1 MDNDL
6 TREISRGEWVEF
18 FNGFT
23 QQHAGWLVTFEVLDR
38 ELGAQLVAEN
48 LALQGISADEK
59 DGEDVILINVGDAS
73 ENHVNHAVAG
83 PTHVRLK
90 QTAQGAHEA
99 LDIETA
105 SGATT
110 LLRFRITA
118 LPETVDGVLFPQNN

>member
-1 MDNDL
+1 
-6 TREISRGEWVEF
+6 
-18 FNGFT
+18 
-23 QQHAGWLVTFEVLDR
+23 VLDR

-48 LALQGISADEK
+48 LALQGISADAK
-59 DGEDVILINVGDAS
+59 DGEDVILINVGDTS